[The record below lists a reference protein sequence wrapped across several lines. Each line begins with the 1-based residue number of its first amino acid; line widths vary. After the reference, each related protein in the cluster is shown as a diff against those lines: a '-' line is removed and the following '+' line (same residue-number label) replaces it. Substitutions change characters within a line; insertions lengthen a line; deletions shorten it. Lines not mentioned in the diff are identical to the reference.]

1 MGVCAKKAICI
12 RKRLA
17 ELKDE
22 LSQVIPGLGLGR
34 IRPKQKSDLL
44 ARLRRICMENEISK
58 DRLQARRIEA
68 YNWCIVIDEV
78 ESPKE
83 LNSQKRMCRTKPL
96 SYN

>member
-1 MGVCAKKAICI
+1 
-12 RKRLA
+12 
-17 ELKDE
+17 
-22 LSQVIPGLGLGR
+22 
-34 IRPKQKSDLL
+34 
-44 ARLRRICMENEISK
+44 MENEISK

-96 SYN
+96 SYSLIRSPNERTSQKDYCDYDTFPEEMQQNLSKKLVGWRLS